1 MAKIQTLN
9 SFLEIIDLFDLFLV
23 DLWGV
28 THNGKTPFIHTL
40 EILQEAK
47 KRQKKVWF
55 LSNAPRLP
63 IMAQEKLSE
72 LGVYNNL
79 YDGICTS
86 GLACFN
92 DLKDRKFDFY
102 QKNNSKLYHI
112 GEKRDESIFQ
122 KLEFYQKTDKLQDAD
137 FIILTGIFNSNDS
150 LENYKSILEEALLY
164 NLPIVCANADLEVMY
179 GDKKIICA
187 GAIGKYYEQM
197 GGNVIYYGKPDSKIY
212 HLALDFSQSQNILKE
227 KILMIGDSLNT
238 DILGASNF
246 GIKSI
251 LVGTGILQN
260 TLKKCTIEEIVQE
273 KKIYP
278 DYFMDVLKA

>member
-1 MAKIQTLN
+1 MQKVNKPN

-40 EILQEAK
+40 EVLKEAQ

-63 IMAQEKLSE
+63 IMAEKKLSE
-72 LGVYNNL
+72 LGVSSDL

-92 DLKDRKFDFY
+92 DLKERRFSFY
-102 QKNNSKLYHI
+102 QKDHPKLFHI

-122 KLEFYQKTDKLQDAD
+122 KLDFYEKTEKLEDTD
-137 FIILTGIFNSNDS
+137 FIILTGIFNSNDN
-150 LENYKSILEEALLY
+150 LEDYQSILGKSLFY
-164 NLPIVCANADLEVMY
+164 KIPITCANADLEVMY

-187 GAIGKYYEQM
+187 GAIGKLYEQM
-197 GGNVIYYGKPDSKIY
+197 GGKVIYYGKPDSKIY
-212 HLALDFSQSQNILKE
+212 SLALELSQSEHIAKE
-227 KILMIGDSLNT
+227 RILMIGDSLNT
-238 DILGASNF
+238 DILGANNF

-251 LVGTGILQN
+251 LVGTGILQDS
-260 TLKKCTIEEIVQE
+260 LKECTIEEIVQE